1 MFDIYDLLVALINF
15 LVTLPPIIILV
26 AFVTLLERKV
36 MGSIQKR
43 RGPNV
48 IGYFGILQPFA
59 DGIKLLVKEPI
70 FPYKS
75 NKILFWIAPLLT
87 LFSSSSNLIFLPLS
101 DARLLGNFEY
111 DLLFISGI
119 SSFGVYGIIISG
131 WASNSKYAF
140 LGALRAAAQMISY
153 ELVLVMTCL
162 PVIVISKSSNLQTII
177 ESQKQIWFVFTMF
190 PSSIC
195 FYIALL
201 AETNRAPFDL
211 PEAEGELVAG
221 YNVEYS
227 AFYFAFFYLGEY
239 ISICFMAILFTI
251 LFSGGWY
258 IFGYKSYLIFSIKI
272 VGIIYSVIWVRA
284 SLPRYRFDQLIRI
297 GWKVLLPSTT
307 GSYMY
312 IIGWYIFL
320 NICYVTGVWSGG
332 WANVDIERML
342 TFYAEHGFFI

>member
-1 MFDIYDLLVALINF
+1 MKNVLLEVSLMSIINF
-15 LVTLPPIIILV
+15 ITIFVPVLILV

-48 IGYFGILQPFA
+48 IGYFGLLQPFA
-59 DGIKLLVKEPI
+59 DGIKLLIKEPI

-75 NKILFWIAPLLT
+75 NKILFWIAPLIT
-87 LFSSSSNLIFLPLS
+87 FFASSLNLVFLPLADS
-101 DARLLGNFEY
+101 RILGNYAY
-111 DLLFISGI
+111 DLLFIFGV

-153 ELVLVMTCL
+153 ELVLVLSCL
-162 PVIVISKSSNLQTII
+162 PVIVVTKSLNLQTIV
-177 ESQKQIWFVFTMF
+177 ECQQEVWFIFVLF
-190 PSSIC
+190 PLGVC
-195 FYIALL
+195 FYISIL

-239 ISICFMAILFTI
+239 ISICFMSILFI
-251 LFSGGWY
+251 LLFFGGWY
-258 IFGYKSYLIFSIKI
+258 SFGYASYMIFAVKI
-272 VGIIYSVIWVRA
+272 FTTIYSIIWVRA
-284 SLPRYRFDQLIRI
+284 TLPRYRFDQLIQI
-297 GWKVLLPSTT
+297 GWKVLLPLTM
-307 GSYMY
+307 GLY
-312 IIGWYIFL
+312 IYTVGWFVL
-320 NICYVTGVWSGG
+320 MNATSL
-332 WANVDIERML
+332 WANWCGHISL
-342 TFYAEHGFFI
+342 Y